1 MKIATWNV
9 NSIRIRIDRLVSWL
23 NIQQPDV
30 ICLQELKVADEDYPT
45 EAIRQAG
52 YFTSMNCQKTYNG
65 VAIISKREP
74 VNVRSGFADGIEDT
88 EARLISATIDG
99 VRIISAYIP
108 NGQITGSDK
117 YIRKIEWLGR
127 FKSYLQKAD
136 SNSEKIAVCG
146 DFNIAPAAIDLA
158 KPEDWE
164 GSTLYNEE
172 LRREFSLI
180 QSAGWVDV
188 FRKHNPNPG
197 YYSWWDYRQ
206 LSFPKNNGVRID
218 HILASLPLAKI
229 STSAGIDREARKGK
243 LPSDHAP
250 VWAAF
255 DV

>member
-23 NIQQPDV
+23 NTYQPDA
-30 ICLQELKVADEDYPT
+30 ICLQELKVADADFPT
-45 EAIRQAG
+45 DAIRQAG
-52 YFTSMNCQKTYNG
+52 YYISMNCQKTYNG
-65 VAIISKREP
+65 VAIISKKEP
-74 VNVRSGFADGIEDT
+74 VDVRSGFADGIEDT
-88 EARLISATIDG
+88 EARLISATIDN

-108 NGQITGSDK
+108 NGQTTASDK
-117 YIRKIEWLGR
+117 YVIKIEWLGR
-127 FKSYLQKAD
+127 LKSYLQKVNSD
-136 SNSEKIAVCG
+136 SEKIAVCG

-158 KPEDWE
+158 RPELWE
-164 GSTLYNEE
+164 GSALYNEE

-197 YYSWWDYRQ
+197 FYSWWDYRQ

-218 HILASLPLAKI
+218 HILANLSLAELSI
-229 STSAGIDREARKGK
+229 GAGIDREARKGK

-250 VWAAF
+250 VWASF